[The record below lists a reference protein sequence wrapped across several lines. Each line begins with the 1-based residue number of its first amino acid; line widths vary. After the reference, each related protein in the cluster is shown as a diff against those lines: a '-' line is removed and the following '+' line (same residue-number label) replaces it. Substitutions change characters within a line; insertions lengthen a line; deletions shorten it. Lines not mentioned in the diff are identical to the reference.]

1 MTDKQQ
7 DWWHLFFPAV
17 VFTLNNSINS
27 STNYAPSML
36 VVGKQALLPIEA
48 GINLVE
54 SLPLANPADVVVALT
69 QRRKEVKEMAHA
81 NLKLAQVKMKERYD
95 KRARPHGYSVG
106 QYCFLHIP
114 SLLTPHTSKKMQSRF
129 SGPYI
134 ITQFTSPVTC
144 MLVRC
149 RDGKLT
155 KKSVHVHLSL
165 IHI

>member
-1 MTDKQQ
+1 
-7 DWWHLFFPAV
+7 
-17 VFTLNNSINS
+17 
-27 STNYAPSML
+27 
-36 VVGKQALLPIEA
+36 
-48 GINLVE
+48 
-54 SLPLANPADVVVALT
+54 
-69 QRRKEVKEMAHA
+69 
-81 NLKLAQVKMKERYD
+81 MKERYD
-95 KRARPHGYSVG
+95 KKARPHGYSVG

-155 KKSVHVHLSL
+155 KKSVHVHRLKCPSVKDRSFIKRLDNGPLGNLLDPDVIIDTHLSPADRAI
-165 IHI
+165 IHFHKGSRKPIISCSKRPIHGTKAGNVVKYNRKVKAVRIREQVANS